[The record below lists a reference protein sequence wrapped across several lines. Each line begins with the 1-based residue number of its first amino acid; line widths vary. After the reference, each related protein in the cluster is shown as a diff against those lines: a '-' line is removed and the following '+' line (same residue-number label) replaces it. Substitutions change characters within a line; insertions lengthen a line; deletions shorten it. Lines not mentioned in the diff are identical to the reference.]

1 MPLVIAV
8 CLGEP
13 VEVEWKS
20 QKVLTGIFKTP
31 VEGKVKVRRD
41 NYRQADLSV
50 HGGAHKAVYAYPS
63 EHYEFWQS
71 KLEAKLPPGSFG
83 GNLTFRELLE
93 DSVKI
98 GDRFAIGSCILRVTQ
113 PRMPCYKLGI
123 KFGDSGIVKHFFESG
138 YWGFYLAVEQEGE
151 LQSSDEIRYL
161 GGDGHDIAVSDVT
174 KLLLDKNSSE
184 ASFKRIL
191 SSHLAPQMKEF
202 VQNFGQQRYAL

>member
-98 GDRFAIGSCILRVTQ
+98 GDRFAI
-113 PRMPCYKLGI
+113 
-123 KFGDSGIVKHFFESG
+123 
-138 YWGFYLAVEQEGE
+138 A
-151 LQSSDEIRYL
+151 
-161 GGDGHDIAVSDVT
+161 
-174 KLLLDKNSSE
+174 LLNSSLVYVFLRGFQVINGLFIVI
-184 ASFKRIL
+184 SISVVQGDRLNGDICKRCKFHPPRKRFHAGYSL
-191 SSHLAPQMKEF
+191 L
-202 VQNFGQQRYAL
+202 